1 MDAEQLNSK
10 FSIYLGVEDLQL
22 ILNPRWSSL
31 HEGHRQTLRHAIDK
45 WCEEKSKGNSH
56 CRRSVTNLAELP
68 EAEGHSLSI
77 SHCKRVGG
85 FAAARNCHFVGFD
98 IEINRRLEGVRLGL
112 VSFDE
117 EELKEAPTPAAFWT
131 GKEAAF
137 KCLRG
142 PNQPRGLKDIRIGRW
157 ETVEPNI
164 HRFQVM
170 FVGGTQRD
178 DITGLVVDDGEL
190 SYAVCIRRNREDAQL
205 GVGPGEERCAGY

>member
-1 MDAEQLNSK
+1 MNAELLNSI
-10 FSIYLGVEDLQL
+10 FSIHLGVEDLQL

-31 HEGHRQTLRHAIDK
+31 HEGHRQELRHAIDQ
-45 WCEEKSKGNSH
+45 WFEEKSEGNIPR
-56 CRRSVTNLAELP
+56 RRSVTNLAELP
-68 EAEGHSLSI
+68 EAEGLSLSI

-112 VSFDE
+112 VAFDE
-117 EELKEAPTPAAFWT
+117 GELKESPTPAAFWT
-131 GKEAAF
+131 GKEAAY
-137 KCLRG
+137 KTLRG

-157 ETVEPNI
+157 ETVEPNV

-170 FVGGTQRD
+170 AVGGTPVN

-190 SYAVCIRRNREDAQL
+190 SYAVCVRKNREVIQP